1 MQQLSPTQCTLINAK
16 PFVIEDTKSI
26 EFPMAPFTTAY
37 SYKEDGINKIK
48 IKTILF
54 IDALAVQ
61 PSLNFKTSEENNF
74 LKISSNYNFKEET
87 PTSFNCYYVELD
99 YTSEQVENIDTVI
112 SYLVDLDPRTSRGT
126 YTSVYTI

>member
-1 MQQLSPTQCTLINAK
+1 MELLTPTQCTLINAK

-26 EFPMAPFTTAY
+26 NFPMSPLTSAY
-37 SYKEDGINKIK
+37 SYLDGGIKRIK
-48 IKTILF
+48 IKTVLF
-54 IDALAVQ
+54 IDALAEK
-61 PSLNFKTSEENNF
+61 PELDFKTSEDKNF
-74 LKISSNYNFKEET
+74 LKISSNYNFKEEI

-99 YTSEQVENIDTVI
+99 YTSEQVDSIDTVI